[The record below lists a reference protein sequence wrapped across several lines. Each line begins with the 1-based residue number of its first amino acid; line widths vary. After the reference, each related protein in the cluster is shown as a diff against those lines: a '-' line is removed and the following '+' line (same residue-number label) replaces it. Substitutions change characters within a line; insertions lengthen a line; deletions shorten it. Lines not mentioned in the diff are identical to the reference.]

1 MDFDFSEQQEML
13 RRSAR
18 DFLQRECPKSLVWEM
33 EKDERGYSLELWRK
47 MAEMGWMGLV
57 LPEEYGGTG
66 GSFLDLVIL
75 LEEMG
80 RACLPGPFFPTVVL
94 GALPLL
100 EVGNAVQR
108 SYFLPK
114 VAEGE
119 LILTLALTES
129 GGSYNPR
136 AIDVTATFDG
146 DDYLINGTKSFV
158 PDAHIADY
166 IICAARTT
174 AQGKEP
180 EKGVSLFLLEAR
192 SPGISSRPLH
202 VIGGDKQCEVLFN
215 KVVASRNNLIG
226 ELGKGWSIIVSLV
239 EKAAVAECARM
250 IGGARYVLEITT
262 DYAKERIQFGHPIG
276 SFQSI
281 RHKCA
286 DMAIALDGAVYLTYQ
301 TAWKIS
307 QRLPTTMDVSA
318 TKAWVS
324 EACRQICF
332 EGQYIHAGLGYT
344 QDHEMQLY
352 FRRAKRGEVVF
363 GDADMHREIAA
374 KHMGI

>member
-1 MDFDFSEQQEML
+1 MDFDLSEQQEML
-13 RRSAR
+13 MKSAR
-18 DFLQRECPKSLVWEM
+18 DFLRKECPKSLVWEM
-33 EKDERGYSLELWRK
+33 EKDDRGYSIELWRK
-47 MAEMGWMGLV
+47 MADMGWMGLV

-80 RACLPGPFFPTVVL
+80 RACLPGPFFSTIVL
-94 GALPLL
+94 GAIPVLDA
-100 EVGNAVQR
+100 GSDAQR
-108 SYFLPK
+108 NLVLPK
-114 VAEGE
+114 VATGE

-129 GGSYNPR
+129 EGGYSPQ
-136 AIDVTATFDG
+136 AINMTATA
-146 DDYLINGTKSFV
+146 DDSRYRINGIKFFV

-166 IICAARTT
+166 IICVTRTDQREE
-174 AQGKEP
+174 AEEGI
-180 EKGVSLFLLEAR
+180 SLFLLEAR
-192 SPGISSRPLH
+192 SPGISSRLLKT
-202 VIGGDKQCEVLFN
+202 IAGDKQCKVLFN
-215 KVVASRNNLIG
+215 NVEVAGQSLIG
-226 ELGKGWSIIVSLV
+226 QLGKGWKVASILL

-262 DYAKERIQFGHPIG
+262 GYAKQRIQFGRPIG

-281 RHKCA
+281 WHKCA

-307 QRLPTTMDVSA
+307 QRLPTTMGVSA

-344 QDHEMQLY
+344 EDHEMQLY

-363 GDADMHREIAA
+363 GDADMHRRIVAT
-374 KHMGI
+374 HMGL